1 MSKSNW
7 NADNIPDLTGRVV
20 LITGASSGIGK
31 EAARVIAGKG
41 GRVIIA
47 ARNMEKANRAA
58 DDIRGRFANT
68 DVSVRQLDLSDLQSV
83 STFAD
88 TFSRDFDRLDV
99 LINNAGIMM
108 CPYAKTKDG
117 FEIQMGTNHLGHF
130 ALTGH
135 LLPLLKHTGNARI
148 VNLASIAHKGGDL
161 DFSDLNWET
170 RPYKTM
176 KAYGDSKLAN
186 LYFTYRLAGKLGSGG
201 DAPLVTAAH
210 PGWTATELQRHS
222 GIAGFL
228 NNFFAQGVDMGTLPT
243 LRAAFDEQAHQ
254 GDYFGPVN
262 FFEMRGYPV
271 KTKSNAKSHD
281 SNAAQ
286 QLWDMSEK
294 MTGIS
299 Y

>member
-1 MSKSNW
+1 MSDANW
-7 NADNIPDLTGRVV
+7 NTDDIPDQSGRVV

-31 EAARVIAGKG
+31 EAARVIAGKKAK
-41 GRVIIA
+41 VIIA
-47 ARNMEKANRAA
+47 ARNMEKAYRAA
-58 DDIRGRFANT
+58 DDIRRAFPQA
-68 DVSVRQLDLSDLQSV
+68 DISARQLDLSDLQSV
-83 STFAD
+83 STFSDA
-88 TFSRDFDRLDV
+88 FSQDFDRLDV

-108 CPYAKTKDG
+108 CPYSKTKDG

-135 LLPLLKHTGNARI
+135 LLPILKNTENARI

-161 DFSDLNWET
+161 DFTDLNWES
-170 RPYKTM
+170 RKYKTM
-176 KAYGDSKLAN
+176 KAYSDSKLAN
-186 LYFTYRLAGKLGSGG
+186 LYFSYHLASKLGSEG
-201 DAPLVTAAH
+201 DTPLVAAAH

-228 NNFFAQGVDMGTLPT
+228 NNFFAQGVDMGALPT
-243 LRAAFDEQAHQ
+243 LRAAFDENARP

-262 FFEMRGYPV
+262 FFEMRGHPV

-281 SNAAQ
+281 ANAAR

-294 MTGIS
+294 MTGVS

>member
-1 MSKSNW
+1 MSNGNW
-7 NADNIPDLTGRVV
+7 NSDNVPDQAGRVV

-41 GRVIIA
+41 GRVVIA
-47 ARNMEKANRAA
+47 ARNMDKANRAA
-58 DDIRGRFANT
+58 EDIRRQSPGAEIA
-68 DVSVRQLDLSDLQSV
+68 VRQLDLSDLQSV
-83 STFAD
+83 SAFAD
-88 TFSRDFDRLDV
+88 AFSKEYDRLDV

-135 LLPLLKHTGNARI
+135 LLPFLKQTRDSRI
-148 VNLASIAHKGGDL
+148 VNLASIAHKGGNL

-176 KAYGDSKLAN
+176 KAYSDSKLAN
-186 LYFTYRLAGKLGSGG
+186 LYFSYHLASKLGNGEDG
-201 DAPLVTAAH
+201 PLVTAAH
-210 PGWTATELQRHS
+210 PGWTATDLQRHS
-222 GIAGFL
+222 GVAGFL
-228 NNFFAQGVDMGTLPT
+228 NNFFAQGVEMGTLPT
-243 LRAAFDEQAHQ
+243 LRAAFDENARQ

-271 KTKSNAKSHD
+271 KTKSNARSHD
-281 SNAAQ
+281 TGAAQ
-286 QLWDMSEK
+286 KLWDVSEK